1 MCSTSSLFFFYSMD
15 KLLSPSSYS
24 TPRASQTAKYA
35 VLLRKLESSC
45 RTCGISYHTS
55 PSPSASASASR
66 GPSAAPSEQP
76 RSPYDSASI
85 ASSGPYDPRWS
96 CTAATASVPRPVSSL
111 FEVHLRRCRH
121 RHKRAEMLQGNLY
134 STAAS
139 REAPC
144 CSFTSPSPH
153 AVRQPRP
160 HSQQDMR
167 DEAAKNQ
174 KSASP
179 TADIYY
185 DRYLARYRSQHL
197 RAPQTVRKEFPCG
210 AVSKGST
217 TALARS
223 AEAHTAHN
231 PYARGG
237 IAEPQQATRPLRHIY
252 SPSLSTPGCSPIL
265 TTREICGAA
274 GEERVYGSPVIVCRL
289 FTSACSEDEA
299 K

>member
-1 MCSTSSLFFFYSMD
+1 MD
-15 KLLSPSSYS
+15 KILSPSSYS
-24 TPRASQTAKYA
+24 TPRASQTSKYA
-35 VLLRKLESSC
+35 VLLHKLESSC

-66 GPSAAPSEQP
+66 GPSGAPSEQP
-76 RSPYDSASI
+76 RSPCDSASI
-85 ASSGPYDPRWS
+85 ASSGSYDPRWS
-96 CTAATASVPRPVSSL
+96 CTIATASVPRPISSL

-144 CSFTSPSPH
+144 CSFSSPSPH
-153 AVRQPRP
+153 AMGQLRP

-167 DEAAKNQ
+167 DKAAKNQ
-174 KSASP
+174 KAASP

-197 RAPQTVRKEFPCG
+197 RAPQTVRRESPCG

-217 TALARS
+217 TALARA
-223 AEAHTAHN
+223 AEAHNAHN

-237 IAEPQQATRPLRHIY
+237 IAEPQQAARPLRHIY

-274 GEERVYGSPVIVCRL
+274 GEERVYGSPIIVCRL